1 MAGPDRSSPGAAG
14 PLPILLGLLR
24 GRADGDDGRFGIAGL
39 KMPSA
44 SGRRPTAPPDAP
56 EGAPG
61 PGFAP
66 PAPAPAV
73 TGAPREGEARSDSR
87 TDPWSDPWTARE
99 APPDAP
105 SSKPA
110 QPALPQARRWRWPWR
125 WQRASRPADAAVA
138 RLRALGQPEATSPEP
153 TAKAPAAKTA
163 APKTPAPTAA
173 PSGLPFGGLPPLR
186 VPMRPLIEG
195 LGGLLLMAALDQVLT
210 GGNGFAHYPAS
221 PLMLPV
227 LYVAA
232 RYGLVPGVAVALA
245 AGLLRIG
252 LAVSADLWTLGSW
265 ALPLVWPLLA
275 AMVGGFSEWH
285 LRQLRK
291 AEDKVAAAEQ
301 DRAAIAEANQRLA
314 ERALELDAR
323 LGARLQATTA
333 VFEAARILGGGTEGV
348 IRGATGLLRAA
359 TGCTACSFWLAEDR
373 TLHLVAAEGW
383 PQHAEPP
390 LAHTILPGPLTDAI
404 AQGRGA
410 LVATRLADRLALGG
424 EGLLAAPVLSPW
436 DDFVLGMVKI
446 EDIGFDDLGLET
458 IASLEAAAGWIGA
471 ALAEARAREAAEA
484 TSGGGGLAG
493 APAGGGL
500 MVPGEDASRAIAVMT
515 GLARRL
521 GFELALLSAEI
532 PAGPRGAAAL
542 EATRAAMAEAF
553 RGSDLLLESRLE
565 ERRLSILL
573 PGAAVAGAE
582 AAAARLRGLL
592 ADRAPSAT
600 AQVVVGVALL
610 HGMQGG
616 GWQVVRPHGG

>member
-1 MAGPDRSSPGAAG
+1 
-14 PLPILLGLLR
+14 
-24 GRADGDDGRFGIAGL
+24 
-39 KMPSA
+39 MPPQQP
-44 SGRRPTAPPDAP
+44 RRPTLRP
-56 EGAPG
+56 
-61 PGFAP
+61 
-66 PAPAPAV
+66 
-73 TGAPREGEARSDSR
+73 
-87 TDPWSDPWTARE
+87 
-99 APPDAP
+99 
-105 SSKPA
+105 
-110 QPALPQARRWRWPWR
+110 ARRWRWPWP

-138 RLRALGQPEATSPEP
+138 RLRALGQPEASPP
-153 TAKAPAAKTA
+153 DPSPPDPAPPGTAPLDPPAGATPAAA
-163 APKTPAPTAA
+163 A
-173 PSGLPFGGLPPLR
+173 SGLPFGGLPPLR
-186 VPMRPLIEG
+186 VPMRPLVEG
-195 LGGLLLMAALDQVLT
+195 LGGLLLLAALDRVLT

-221 PLMLPV
+221 PFMLPV

-252 LAVSADLWTLGSW
+252 LAVSADLWTLGAW
-265 ALPLVWPLLA
+265 ALPLFWPLLA
-275 AMVGGFSEWH
+275 ALVGGFSEWH
-285 LRQLRK
+285 LRRLRA
-291 AEDKVAAAEQ
+291 AEDAVAAAEQ

-333 VFEAARILGGGTEGV
+333 VFEAARMLGGGTEGV

-383 PQHAEPP
+383 PQHADPP

-436 DDFVLGMVKI
+436 DGFVLGMVKI
-446 EDIGFDDLGLET
+446 EDLGFDDLGLET
-458 IASLEAAAGWIGA
+458 IAALEAAAGWIGA

-484 TSGGGGLAG
+484 ASGGAG
-493 APAGGGL
+493 SPAGMVAAGGL
-500 MVPGEDASRAIAVMT
+500 MVPGEEASRAIAVMT

-592 ADRAPSAT
+592 AERAPSAT
-600 AQVVVGVALL
+600 TQVVVGVALL

-616 GWQVVRPHGG
+616 GWQVVRPHG

>member
-1 MAGPDRSSPGAAG
+1 M
-14 PLPILLGLLR
+14 
-24 GRADGDDGRFGIAGL
+24 
-39 KMPSA
+39 K
-44 SGRRPTAPPDAP
+44 
-56 EGAPG
+56 
-61 PGFAP
+61 P
-66 PAPAPAV
+66 PAA
-73 TGAPREGEARSDSR
+73 T
-87 TDPWSDPWTARE
+87 
-99 APPDAP
+99 PP
-105 SSKPA
+105 
-110 QPALPQARRWRWPWR
+110 
-125 WQRASRPADAAVA
+125 
-138 RLRALGQPEATSPEP
+138 
-153 TAKAPAAKTA
+153 PAALSVA
-163 APKTPAPTAA
+163 ASLP
-173 PSGLPFGGLPPLR
+173 GLPFTSLPPLR
-186 VPMRPLIEG
+186 VPLRPLVEG
-195 LGGLLLMAALDQVLT
+195 LGGLLLMAVLDRVLT

-221 PLMLPV
+221 PFMLPV

-232 RYGLVPGVAVALA
+232 RYGLVPGVALALV
-245 AGLLRIG
+245 AGLLRMG
-252 LAVSADLWTLGSW
+252 LAVSADLWNLGAW

-275 AMVGGFSEWH
+275 ALVGGFSEWH
-285 LRQLRK
+285 LRRLR
-291 AEDKVAAAEQ
+291 AAQAAVAAAEQ

-333 VFEAARILGGGTEGV
+333 VFEAARILGSGTEGV

-383 PQHAEPP
+383 PQQTDPPHAPSW
-390 LAHTILPGPLTDAI
+390 AQTILPGPLTDAI

-410 LVATRLADRLALGG
+410 LVATRLSDRLALGG

-436 DDFVLGMVKI
+436 DGFVLGMVKI
-446 EDIGFDDLGLET
+446 EDIGFEDLGLDT
-458 IASLEAAAGWIGA
+458 IAALEAAAGWIGA

-484 TSGGGGLAG
+484 ASGVGGQPG
-493 APAGGGL
+493 AAAGGGL
-500 MVPGEDASRAIAVMT
+500 MVPGEEASRAIAVMT

-582 AAAARLRGLL
+582 AAAARLRALL
-592 ADRAPSAT
+592 AERAPSAT
-600 AQVVVGVALL
+600 GQVVVGVALL
-610 HGMQGG
+610 HGLAGG
-616 GWQVVRPHGG
+616 GWQVVRPHG

>member
-1 MAGPDRSSPGAAG
+1 MPPPSDAPIPSAGPGFAPPPPTPATSGLPPDGDTRSDPRSDPQSDPWSDPWAAG
-14 PLPILLGLLR
+14 
-24 GRADGDDGRFGIAGL
+24 
-39 KMPSA
+39 
-44 SGRRPTAPPDAP
+44 TAPPDAP
-56 EGAPG
+56 AGAP
-61 PGFAP
+61 PQQ
-66 PAPAPAV
+66 
-73 TGAPREGEARSDSR
+73 PR
-87 TDPWSDPWTARE
+87 
-99 APPDAP
+99 
-105 SSKPA
+105 
-110 QPALPQARRWRWPWR
+110 QPALRLARRWRWPWP

-138 RLRALGQPEATSPEP
+138 RLRALGQPEASPP
-153 TAKAPAAKTA
+153 NPARPDPAPLDPPAGATPAAA
-163 APKTPAPTAA
+163 A
-173 PSGLPFGGLPPLR
+173 SGLPFGGLPPLR
-186 VPMRPLIEG
+186 VPMRPLVEG
-195 LGGLLLMAALDQVLT
+195 LGGLLLLAALDRVLT

-221 PLMLPV
+221 PFMLPV

-252 LAVSADLWTLGSW
+252 LAVSADLWTLGAW
-265 ALPLVWPLLA
+265 ALPLFWPLLA
-275 AMVGGFSEWH
+275 ALVGGFSEWH
-285 LRQLRK
+285 LRRLRA
-291 AEDKVAAAEQ
+291 AEDAVAAAEQ

-333 VFEAARILGGGTEGV
+333 VFEAARMLGGGTEGV

-383 PQHAEPP
+383 PQHADPP

-436 DDFVLGMVKI
+436 DGFVLGMVKI
-446 EDIGFDDLGLET
+446 EDLGFDDLGLET
-458 IASLEAAAGWIGA
+458 IAALEAAAGWIGA

-484 TSGGGGLAG
+484 ASGGAG
-493 APAGGGL
+493 SPAGMVAAGGL
-500 MVPGEDASRAIAVMT
+500 MVPGEEASRAIAVMT

-592 ADRAPSAT
+592 AERAPSAT
-600 AQVVVGVALL
+600 TQVVVGVALL

-616 GWQVVRPHGG
+616 GWQVVRPHG